1 MCAGKEEIEDKVREY
16 SKYLSLGSGEQTVKG
31 VEENHPIGEEEHYE
45 TTKSWKSSMKV
56 FAF

>member
-31 VEENHPIGEEEHYE
+31 VEENHPIGEEEH
-45 TTKSWKSSMKV
+45 
-56 FAF
+56 